1 MSTAIGV
8 GSAGQA
14 LAFELAAG
22 LRDAGWTA
30 SVVVD
35 GRDVVDGATH
45 AVALDSLVAVRDA
58 FADIEA
64 RDGDVAMVV
73 HAFVPPP
80 AWAFAD
86 FDSVGDETWDLVV
99 TRALQCALTVSQAA
113 HGLLRERGGA
123 VVVLTPAISLSGAV
137 GLAPLVTAAEGVRM
151 LARSAARRWG
161 ADGVVV
167 NDLAVSLEVLVGGP
181 VPGFDVAR
189 HFLHEPA
196 LGRPGDAR
204 RDVAPV
210 LALLGADPARFVT
223 GATIPVDGGLVM
235 VP

>member
-1 MSTAIGV
+1 MSTAIVV
-8 GSAGQA
+8 GSAQHP
-14 LAFELAAG
+14 LPFELAAG

-30 SVVVD
+30 PVVVD
-35 GRDVVDGATH
+35 GVEVVDGATR
-45 AVALDSLVAVRDA
+45 AATLDSPVAVRDA
-58 FADIEA
+58 FAEIEA
-64 RDGDVAMVV
+64 RAGEVAMVV
-73 HAFVPPP
+73 HAFVPP
-80 AWAFAD
+80 AALAFAD
-86 FDSVGDETWDLVV
+86 FAAVDDATWDLVV
-99 TRALQCALTVSQAA
+99 NRSLQCALTVSQAA
-113 HGLLRERGGA
+113 YGLLHGRGGA
-123 VVVLTPAISLSGAV
+123 LVVLTPAISLSGAV
-137 GLAPLVTAAEGVRM
+137 GLTPLVTAAEGVRM

-210 LALLGADPARFVT
+210 LALLGSDPARFVT

>member
-1 MSTAIGV
+1 MSRAIVV
-8 GSAGQA
+8 GSAEHA
-14 LAFELAAG
+14 LPFELAAG
-22 LRDAGWTA
+22 LRDCGWTA

-35 GRDVVDGATH
+35 GGDVVDGA
-45 AVALDSLVAVRDA
+45 AGAAALDSTVAVRGA
-58 FADIEA
+58 FADVEA

-73 HAFVPPP
+73 HAFVPAP
-80 AWAFAD
+80 ALVFAD
-86 FDSVGDETWDLVV
+86 FDAVDDDTWDLVV
-99 TRALQCALTVSQAA
+99 NRSLQCALAVSQAA

-123 VVVLTPAISLSGAV
+123 LVMITPAISLSGAL
-137 GLAPLVTAAEGVRM
+137 GLSPLVTAAEGVRM

-161 ADGVVV
+161 ADGIAV

-181 VPGFDVAR
+181 VPGFDVAK

-210 LALLGADPARFVT
+210 LALLGSDPARFVT